1 MKILITYYIPSGG
14 VETLNRQRYAALSAH
29 GVECHFLYQWPSEDG
44 GTPPGGMIRY
54 ITDEDEQL
62 RQLLAAHAYDAVIVN
77 ANYLMLERI
86 RRCGFQG
93 PLIFE
98 CQGLGT
104 IEQTMGTL
112 LEALP
117 FIHSCCNAVLYPR
130 TRHMQQ
136 LFQDL
141 YPNLLHYSFHNC
153 LDTKEF
159 TYRSLPR
166 LSEPVIA
173 WVGRIEKNKN
183 WSAFLRMAQV
193 WLKQHP
199 AVKIWMFEHAQLY
212 EEDERARFEKAVT
225 SYPFNTDRFVRLT
238 NVPHAE
244 MAERFSQIGDSGGFL
259 CSTSLN
265 EGFGYALLE
274 AMSCRCPVLASDS
287 DGPASFIIHDRTG
300 KLYPSGDEQSGI
312 REGLEYLRKPNKR
325 NKIRL
330 QGQRYV
336 EKHFSPEVYARHFVH
351 MLRQLGAA
359 N

>member
-29 GVECHFLYQWPSEDG
+29 GVECHFLYQWPSEDD

-265 EGFGYALLE
+265 EGSGCPSGSDETA
-274 AMSCRCPVLASDS
+274 AAPCWPAIPTVPRVSSSMTAQASCIRAATSR
-287 DGPASFIIHDRTG
+287 PASVKGLNTYANRTN
-300 KLYPSGDEQSGI
+300 GI
-312 REGLEYLRKPNKR
+312 RSVCRVNGMWRSIFLRR
-325 NKIRL
+325 CMR
-330 QGQRYV
+330 GT
-336 EKHFSPEVYARHFVH
+336 SCH